1 MKEITKNILRKEYN
15 IEDKI
20 IEYVIGKEKLIIE
33 KFKEINEIKEYVGY
47 NKISIENDSIEN
59 DSIEKKDP
67 RVQLNFSAIGDGL
80 SCDIIARYLDSKG
93 KEIASREFS
102 DQ

>member
-33 KFKEINEIKEYVGY
+33 KFKEINEIKEYNQYKV
-47 NKISIENDSIEN
+47 IT
-59 DSIEKKDP
+59 
-67 RVQLNFSAIGDGL
+67 AM
-80 SCDIIARYLDSKG
+80 
-93 KEIASREFS
+93 
-102 DQ
+102 